1 MTKDSRKDQSSEKPK
16 RKKLFSI
23 RNIIVLLLVVAVAA
37 VVGNKL
43 GLLDRLP
50 FIGTKTAPV
59 AHPAA
64 ETPEGAQPAASEPEA
79 APSGAGSLMIADV
92 MNRHFVAVRES
103 DTAEH
108 AVEMLKNRENAPQ
121 VVFVID
127 AQGRLVGACSPAKL
141 LVAPQGERVGDL
153 MEREVEAVEASA
165 GVNTVRKTLELADG
179 APVPVVNKAGILIG
193 AVSAADLGS
202 RAMAKAG
209 EHSGQAAGMH
219 VSAAPVHEGKKP
231 AAAMHAAPEDE
242 GHAVKTAEAAPA
254 ATGGEG
260 HAEESA
266 AGTHATAGQQHTAAA
281 GAHGASQAQH
291 ATPAEKMQGHQQPE
305 GGGHGASAETAA
317 HGTAAA
323 GAAHAAAAAADA
335 HGTAPAS
342 NLPRGVA
349 FVNAMIQPLQYE
361 LEDRWWGWRPN
372 DILDFTDN
380 VNNFQLGV
388 LEATRRAAVA
398 LAERISRTGTIEA
411 FDVNVQN
418 AMNWLMVKSDRY
430 WLPSPEYKYKA
441 AIEEL
446 EKYRD
451 RLMRGEASFYT
462 RQDNL
467 IPLLVAF
474 KDLLGS
480 CEENLVK
487 PREEDGSPVSYFKAD
502 DYFYYAQ
509 GVVSAM
515 GSMLE
520 AVAIDFHD
528 TIQGRRGSEELHHA
542 IHWYQE
548 AMKIDPWLV
557 LDSSYSSIFANHR
570 ANLAGPISHLRFHL
584 GVLIT
589 TLST

>member
-1 MTKDSRKDQSSEKPK
+1 MTKDSHRDQSSEKPR

-43 GLLDRLP
+43 GLLDRIP
-50 FIGTKTAPV
+50 FVGPKTAPEK
-59 AHPAA
+59 HLAA
-64 ETPEGAQPAASEPEA
+64 EAPQGPVQA
-79 APSGAGSLMIADV
+79 APESGAGSHTAEGAMVSDV
-92 MNRHFVAVRES
+92 MNRHFVAVKDS
-103 DTAEH
+103 DTAGH
-108 AVEMLKNRENAPQ
+108 AVEILKDRQKAPQ
-121 VVFVID
+121 VIFVTD
-127 AQGRLVGACSPAKL
+127 ARGRLVGTCSTSRL
-141 LVAPQGERVGDL
+141 LVAPQDERVGDL
-153 MEREVEAVEASA
+153 MESAIEAVEASA
-165 GVNTVRKTLELADG
+165 GVAVVRKALEIAQG
-179 APVPVVNKAGILIG
+179 APLPVVNKAGILIG
-193 AVSAADLGS
+193 VVSAAELEGGTTDKTAGHVP
-202 RAMAKAG
+202 RAG
-209 EHSGQAAGMH
+209 DMH
-219 VSAAPVHEGKKP
+219 ATAAPDHGGKKMTGAMHG
-231 AAAMHAAPEDE
+231 AAA
-242 GHAVKTAEAAPA
+242 
-254 ATGGEG
+254 GEG
-260 HAEESA
+260 HAKKMAEA
-266 AGTHATAGQQHTAAA
+266 THPAAA
-281 GAHGASQAQH
+281 GESHAKAPAEGAHAAAGQEHAPTPDAHGSSQAQRT
-291 ATPAEKMQGHQQPE
+291 AQAETMQGHQPAE
-305 GGGHGASAETAA
+305 GGGPGTAAETAA
-317 HGTAAA
+317 HGA
-323 GAAHAAAAAADA
+323 
-335 HGTAPAS
+335 APAS
-342 NLPRGVA
+342 NLPKGVA

-446 EKYRD
+446 GKYRD

-487 PREEDGSPVSYFKAD
+487 SKEEDGSPVSYFRAD

-528 TIQGRRGSEELHHA
+528 TIQGRRGSGELHHA

-548 AMKIDPWLV
+548 AIRIKPWLI

-570 ANLAGPISHLRFHL
+570 ANLAGPISHMRFHL

>member
-1 MTKDSRKDQSSEKPK
+1 MTKDSRRDQSSEKPK

-50 FIGTKTAPV
+50 FIGAKTAPV

-64 ETPEGAQPAASEPEA
+64 EAPAEAHPAASASEA
-79 APSGAGSLMIADV
+79 VPGAGGGMIADV
-92 MNRHFVAVRES
+92 MNRDFVAVRES
-103 DTAEH
+103 DTAGH
-108 AVEMLKNRENAPQ
+108 AVEMLKNHPNAPQ
-121 VVFVID
+121 RVFVTD
-127 AQGRLVGACSPAKL
+127 AQGRLVGTCSAAKL
-141 LVAPQGERVGDL
+141 LVAPQQEPVKDL
-153 MEREVEAVEASA
+153 MVHEVEAVEAGA
-165 GVNTVRKTLELADG
+165 GVASVRKTLEIAG
-179 APVPVVNKAGILIG
+179 GGPMPVVNKAGILIG
-193 AVSAADLGS
+193 MVCAADLEGKPETVKAAGRAS
-202 RAMAKAG
+202 RADGMHAAAAPAQG
-209 EHSGQAAGMH
+209 EKQTGQAAH
-219 VSAAPVHEGKKP
+219 
-231 AAAMHAAPEDE
+231 AAAQ
-242 GHAVKTAEAAPA
+242 
-254 ATGGEG
+254 GEG
-260 HAEESA
+260 HAKKPTEGMHAAAGKAPMSA
-266 AGTHATAGQQHTAAA
+266 AGDHPAPQGQHAAA
-281 GAHGASQAQH
+281 
-291 ATPAEKMQGHQQPE
+291 AEKVQAHPTAE
-305 GGGHGASAETAA
+305 GGGHGAGAETAA
-317 HGTAAA
+317 HGAAATTAHAAAAGAVAA
-323 GAAHAAAAAADA
+323 GAAHGAATHGTAAAGGG
-335 HGTAPAS
+335 HGAAPAS

-487 PREEDGSPVSYFKAD
+487 SKEEDGSPVSYFKAD

-520 AVAIDFHD
+520 AVAVDFHD

-548 AMKIDPWLV
+548 AMKINPWLV

-570 ANLAGPISHLRFHL
+570 ANLAGPISHIRFHL

>member
-1 MTKDSRKDQSSEKPK
+1 MTKDSRKDQSSQKPK

-50 FIGTKTAPV
+50 FIGAKTAPV

-64 ETPEGAQPAASEPEA
+64 ETPEGGQTAASEPDA

-92 MNRHFVAVRES
+92 MNRHFVAVKES

-108 AVEMLKNRENAPQ
+108 AVEMLRDRENAPQ
-121 VVFVID
+121 AVFVID
-127 AQGRLVGACSPAKL
+127 AQGRLVGTCSPAKL
-141 LVAPQGERVGDL
+141 LVAPQGKRVGDL
-153 MEREVEAVEASA
+153 MEREIEAVEASA
-165 GVNTVRKTLELADG
+165 GVSSVRKTLEIAEGVPL
-179 APVPVVNKAGILIG
+179 PVVNKAGILIG
-193 AVSAADLGS
+193 AVSAADLAG

-209 EHSGQAAGMH
+209 EHAAQAGGMH
-219 VSAAPVHEGKKP
+219 ALAAPAREGKKP
-231 AAAMHAAPEDE
+231 AAAMHAAAEGE
-242 GHAVKTAEAAPA
+242 GHAMKTAEAAPA
-254 ATGGEG
+254 AAGGEG
-260 HAEESA
+260 HVKESA
-266 AGTHATAGQQHTAAA
+266 AGTHATAGQQPTAAA
-281 GAHGASQAQH
+281 DAHGASRAQH
-291 ATPAEKMQGHQQPE
+291 AAPAEKMQGHQQPE
-305 GGGHGASAETAA
+305 GGGHGASAETTA
-317 HGTAAA
+317 HGAAAA
-323 GAAHAAAAAADA
+323 GGV

-349 FVNAMIQPLQYE
+349 FVNAMILPLQYE

-487 PREEDGSPVSYFKAD
+487 SKEEDGSPVSYFKAD

-515 GSMLE
+515 GTMLE

-548 AMKIDPWLV
+548 AMKINPWLV

-570 ANLAGPISHLRFHL
+570 ANLAGPISHIRFHL